1 MTTLPCQGFRS
12 CRQDAT
18 ATLKSVWKKLKD
30 LGPKR
35 CNGSLFLRPI
45 VSILLLGLQELR
57 EMGGLPAENTSSETK
72 PKPADSLNAISI
84 NFRISDGRIRYEEF
98 AANDEG
104 RDRLEE
110 SIKATFI
117 RSVQES
123 RFEIN

>member
-1 MTTLPCQGFRS
+1 METHWSSASNSPKSLIVCRS
-12 CRQDAT
+12 CSSRYPSQPIRRRPSAS
-18 ATLKSVWKKLKD
+18 TLE
-30 LGPKR
+30 
-35 CNGSLFLRPI
+35 FF
-45 VSILLLGLQELR
+45 ILLLGLQELR